1 MPDPLSEE
9 WRRTDVSKLTLE
21 GLRPFAD
28 PRAAIASPEGLPKA
42 LRPLWDAR
50 DDVAARIVQL
60 DSDVVFSALEPS
72 LAGRGAIVT
81 DLHTAAREHEHIVRE
96 YLLSAVSPGEWKYL
110 GMHGALWSGG
120 CLVYVP
126 AGVEVELP
134 IEYGLGITE
143 AGLLVAPHVLIV
155 AEENSRVTV
164 IQESLSAEADGL
176 TVVSGAVEVIA
187 RPGAEVRFVD
197 VQRYGQNVQNFST
210 TRALV
215 AKDASFQAIVVGLGA
230 DMTKAR
236 LEAKL
241 VEPGGHAELLGLFL
255 GEGDQHF
262 DYDTRQDHIA
272 PHTISDLLFKSTL
285 TERSSMVWT
294 GVVDVRKTA
303 SQAEANQTSRN
314 LLLSD
319 QAKAAPIP
327 ILEISAYDVTKCSHG
342 ASVGPVDE
350 EQLYYMQTRG
360 IPADEAER
368 MLVEG
373 FFAEVVERVPSER
386 LRGRVQKALAAK
398 VGWLD

>member
-1 MPDPLSEE
+1 
-9 WRRTDVSKLTLE
+9 
-21 GLRPFAD
+21 
-28 PRAAIASPEGLPKA
+28 
-42 LRPLWDAR
+42 
-50 DDVAARIVQL
+50 
-60 DSDVVFSALEPS
+60 
-72 LAGRGAIVT
+72 
-81 DLHTAAREHEHIVRE
+81 
-96 YLLSAVSPGEWKYL
+96 
-110 GMHGALWSGG
+110 
-120 CLVYVP
+120 VP

-155 AEENSRVTV
+155 ADQNSRVTV
-164 IQESLSAEADGL
+164 IQESLSADADGL
-176 TVVSGAVEVIA
+176 SVVSGAVEVIV
-187 RPGAEVRFVD
+187 RQGGQVRFVD

-210 TRALV
+210 ARALV
-215 AKDASFQAIVVGLGA
+215 AKDASFQAIEVGLGG
-230 DMTKAR
+230 DLTKAR
-236 LEAKL
+236 LDAKL
-241 VEPGGHAELLGLFL
+241 EEPGGRAELLGLFL
-255 GEGDQHF
+255 GDGDQHF

-327 ILEISAYDVTKCSHG
+327 ILEISAYDVAKCSHG